1 MNQMFIEKFSD
12 LENSLAELKKKYLGV
27 TEEAILASS
36 AIVEYLESIDSDLIN
51 YQFQSKKTEI
61 DFFKYKLP
69 KIYQQFFYYKTILS
83 IEKERKLHF
92 FSKEQEIEYYMN
104 CNLKLTKISEDE
116 KELIKYI
123 RSNMSHLDKKF
134 FLRKNAKWRTVNLD
148 YTIHNTNTFNSISFI
163 IGKSNALE
171 FILKYIDDKIQQL
184 KNPNE
189 FKQNKAKFKLKW
201 SASKSLLIELI
212 YGLFLVGCFNDGKAE
227 LQQIV
232 NYFSEIFDIDLD
244 NHTSI
249 IQNIKARKINKT
261 KFIDKLRDQLLIKF
275 LD

>member
-1 MNQMFIEKFSD
+1 MNQMFIKKFND
-12 LENSLAELKKKYLGV
+12 LENSLAELKKKYLSV

-36 AIVEYLESIDSDLIN
+36 VIVEYLESIDSDLTN
-51 YQFQSKKTEI
+51 YQFQSKKNEI

-83 IEKERKLHF
+83 IENERKLHY
-92 FSKEQEIEYYMN
+92 FSKEQEIEYYIN

-148 YTIHNTNTFNSISFI
+148 YTIHNTNTFNLISFI

-171 FILKYIDDKIQQL
+171 FIVKYINDKIQQL

-189 FKQNKAKFKLKW
+189 FRQNKPKFKLKW
-201 SASKSLLIELI
+201 TAAKVLLMELI
-212 YGLFLVGCFNDGKAE
+212 YGLYLLKVINNGEIEMVE
-227 LQQIV
+227 LIRQ
-232 NYFSEIFDIDLD
+232 FEEFFDIDLK
-244 NHTSI
+244 HYRST
-249 IQNIKARKINKT
+249 IKDIRERKINRT
-261 KFIDKLRDQLLIKF
+261 KLIDQLKNVLTYV
-275 LD
+275 D